1 MSELEHPTFPHL
13 TKRIIRTVHLQPNFH
28 FGIPCADWLRFVMN
42 RIDPAAP
49 HKNPRLIGTR
59 LRPIPP
65 RADAGP
71 TALGRPSTAVRVVRV
86 VWGAPWGFPDAPTGC
101 LQAGYAT
108 GKMARRECRSPF
120 AVIAAGLLHER
131 IEPGGSP
138 Q

>member
-13 TKRIIRTVHLQPNFH
+13 TKRIIRTVHLQPNYH

-86 VWGAPWGFPDAPTGC
+86 VWGRT
-101 LQAGYAT
+101 L
-108 GKMARRECRSPF
+108 
-120 AVIAAGLLHER
+120 GL
-131 IEPGGSP
+131 P
-138 Q
+138 